1 MIKKVLILLTILA
14 IIFVLILSCSS
25 DSENPAGR
33 LAGTWTITTTPT
45 SGTNHGSGSF
55 DITYDG
61 ELELFGS
68 IFYLYS
74 GNGTLGGQS
83 FYIIVNEIV
92 PAIAGL
98 TFGVD
103 FRRDSDVDMVNL
115 ISCAGTTSGN
125 SANGAYEGASGGAY
139 DGDTGTFVATKQ

>member
-1 MIKKVLILLTILA
+1 MLNKILILLTILVITLA
-14 IIFVLILSCSS
+14 LILSCSS

-55 DITYDG
+55 NITYDG
-61 ELELFGS
+61 ELELLGS

-83 FYIIVNEIV
+83 FYIVVNEIV
-92 PAIAGL
+92 PAMFDW

-103 FRRDSDVDMVNL
+103 FRRDSEADMVNL
-115 ISCAGTTSGN
+115 ISCMGTISGN
-125 SANGAYEGASGGAY
+125 SANGEYEGWPGGAY
-139 DGDTGTFVATKQ
+139 DGDTGTFTATKQ